1 MDVII
6 SLEKLS
12 MHPVAHALKEYAHK
26 NGAKTIYDV
35 DALREILGFGVE
47 GLIKDI
53 KYEIKSGKIFENEK
67 LVATYLLDDK
77 VRLDSKP
84 SIEVK

>member
-47 GLIKDI
+47 GHPCHLHRVEPTASSRQPQIRQQ
-53 KYEIKSGKIFENEK
+53 GVFE
-67 LVATYLLDDK
+67 VG
-77 VRLDSKP
+77 
-84 SIEVK
+84 